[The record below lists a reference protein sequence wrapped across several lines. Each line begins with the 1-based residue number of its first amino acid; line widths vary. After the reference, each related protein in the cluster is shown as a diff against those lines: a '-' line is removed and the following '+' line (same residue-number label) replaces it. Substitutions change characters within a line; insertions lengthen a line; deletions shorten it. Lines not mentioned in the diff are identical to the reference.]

1 MACYPIF
8 FAVIENDLRRV
19 LSYSMINQIG
29 FMVCGVGVGTAMAVN
44 GAVAHAFNDVLFKGL
59 LFMSMGAVLYR
70 TGTTKAS
77 ELGGLWKT
85 MPFTTILCIVG
96 AASISAV
103 PLFNGFVSKALI
115 MTALLEE
122 HHYWIWPVM
131 LFASAG
137 VVEHAG
143 IKIPFFAF
151 FAHDSGIRTREPPW
165 NMLAAM
171 TVGAA
176 ACIAIGSMPWLLY
189 ERLPFSMDGYSPYD
203 VTHVLTQLQLLAFAI
218 GAVVLFRLM
227 RIYPDE
233 IRAVNLDVEW
243 VYRKA
248 APAVVRRVGSAIR
261 GADSAVRGAA
271 LGGVNW
277 ALGGAFRHTGPHGA
291 LARSW
296 PTGSMVLWVA
306 VLLAAFLILRAF

>member
-1 MACYPIF
+1 M
-8 FAVIENDLRRV
+8 
-19 LSYSMINQIG
+19 
-29 FMVCGVGVGTAMAVN
+29 
-44 GAVAHAFNDVLFKGL
+44 KW
-59 LFMSMGAVLYR
+59 
-70 TGTTKAS
+70 TTV
-77 ELGGLWKT
+77 
-85 MPFTTILCIVG
+85 LCIVG

-115 MTALLEE
+115 MSALLEE
-122 HHYWIWPVM
+122 HHYWIWLAM

-171 TVGAA
+171 TVGAV

-189 ERLPFSMDGYSPYD
+189 DLLPFDMDYSPYD
-203 VTHVLTQLQLLAFAI
+203 VTHVVTQLQLLAFAI

-243 VYRKA
+243 TYRKL
-248 APAVVRRVGSAIR
+248 APAIVRRVGSAIR
-261 GADSAVRGAA
+261 AADSTVRGVA
-271 LGGVNW
+271 LGGVNRV
-277 ALGGAFRHTGPHGA
+277 LGGAFRHTGPHGA